1 MEIMNWYREHFENR
15 LMGRYITLDKIQPI
29 LNRLDG
35 AIEFSIAG
43 YSEMDREIPL
53 LKIGTGN
60 KKVLAWSQMHGNES
74 TTTKALFDLLKFL
87 TVNSEY
93 KTQVDKFLDY
103 HTLYILPI
111 LNPDGAFLY
120 TRCNANDVD
129 LNRDAQ
135 QLTQKESQVLR
146 AVFDRVRPDLCLN
159 MHDQRTL
166 FGLDNGKPATVSFLS
181 PAADAE
187 RTITPTRQVAMEEIV
202 KMNACL
208 QSIIPGQVGRFDDS
222 FNPACVGD
230 TFQMKGVPTIL
241 FEAGHFPEDYQRE
254 KTREMVFYALLA
266 LFDILENKEEVN
278 TQWESYH
285 DIPENR
291 KNFRDI
297 ILRNVMFEDKK
308 ESVDIAIQYVEK
320 RSENRIVFE
329 PQIDVFG
336 DLSALHGHQEIDM
349 EFKVIHKKANEM
361 LITGLVI
368 HKIRKIT
375 EGSSISF
382 DRNVF

>member
-1 MEIMNWYREHFENR
+1 MEILNWYKEHFEDR
-15 LMGRYITLDKIQPI
+15 LLGRYITLDTIQPI
-29 LNRLDG
+29 VDRLDD
-35 AIEFSIAG
+35 AVEISIAG
-43 YSEMDREIPL
+43 YSEMEREILL

-87 TVNSEY
+87 TVDSEY
-93 KTQVDKFLDY
+93 KTQVDEFLNR

-120 TRCNANDVD
+120 TRTNVNDVD
-129 LNRDAQ
+129 LNRDAE

-146 AVFDRVRPDLCLN
+146 AVFERVAPDLCLN

-166 FGLDNGKPATVSFLS
+166 FGLDSGKPATVSFLS

-349 EFKVIHKKANEM
+349 EFKIIHKKANEM

>member
-93 KTQVDKFLDY
+93 KTQVDEFLDC

-349 EFKVIHKKANEM
+349 EFKIIHKKANEM

>member
-93 KTQVDKFLDY
+93 KTQVDEFLDY

>member
-349 EFKVIHKKANEM
+349 EFKIIHKKANEM

>member
-93 KTQVDKFLDY
+93 KTQVDEFLDC

>member
-93 KTQVDKFLDY
+93 KTQVDEFLDY

-349 EFKVIHKKANEM
+349 EFKIIHKKANEM

>member
-1 MEIMNWYREHFENR
+1 MKIMNWYREHFENR

-208 QSIIPGQVGRFDDS
+208 QSIIPGRVGRFDDS